1 MVSALG
7 VRSEKGA
14 ISPLLE
20 ADIGLTFAE
29 EANWYVPSTF
39 FRQLKP
45 MACAHRPEQAN

>member
-29 EANWYVPSTF
+29 EANWYVPSNV
-39 FRQLKP
+39 LP
-45 MACAHRPEQAN
+45 AVEADGVCASA